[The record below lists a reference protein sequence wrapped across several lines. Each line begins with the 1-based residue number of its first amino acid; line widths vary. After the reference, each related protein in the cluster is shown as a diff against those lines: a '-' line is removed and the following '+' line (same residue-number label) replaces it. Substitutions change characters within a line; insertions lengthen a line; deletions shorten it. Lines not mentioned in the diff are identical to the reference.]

1 MVTLFLGQI
10 VLSQIVARSFHSF
23 RVKHFFG
30 FLITLQLNNKERG
43 IHTHDY
49 RRRFARSLR
58 KILTKLWNDLTIK
71 KYNLAVA
78 MDTHNLIILQCT
90 CTTFKIH

>member
-1 MVTLFLGQI
+1 MVTLFHGQI

-49 RRRFARSLR
+49 RCRFARSLR